1 MAATF
6 QTIPTMD
13 PSESA
18 FVFTL
23 DDNLVLPSNL
33 PVGGTKWSDWELG
46 QRDREIDQEWKDY
59 VFVDTTSAAPGRR
72 AFVFGK
78 LKTGAAANVP
88 FESYTDNEFYRWPT
102 VVRRREVLSQ
112 VQVFSS
118 GSTVLDINVN
128 QFFIKPSAEV
138 ESLIKVER
146 FQNAVPWEASA
157 MRHRK
162 PIADDLGSYVKDCLH
177 PDIRISSLESSYNVS
192 DYYTDASIGMRVD
205 IFYPATN
212 FTDWTPFVLRDS
224 QKQVNGM
231 WVREKVTIYPPI
243 NGSNTGKS
251 KPYSGIENR

>member
-1 MAATF
+1 MATTF

-33 PVGGTKWSDWELG
+33 PVVGTKWSDWELG

-78 LKTGAAANVP
+78 LKSGSAADVP

-102 VVRRREVLSQ
+102 VVRRREILSL
-112 VQVFSS
+112 VSTFSS
-118 GSTVLDINVN
+118 STSQTTGENK
-128 QFFIKPSAEV
+128 FFIKPAAEV
-138 ESLIKVER
+138 ESLVKIER
-146 FQNAVPWEASA
+146 FQNAVPWEAKA

-162 PIADDLGSYVKDCLH
+162 PITDDLGSFVKDCLH
-177 PDIRISSLESSYNVS
+177 PDIIISNPYSTGNNSIV
-192 DYYTDASIGMRVD
+192 YYVKPDLGMRVD
-205 IFYPATN
+205 QFYPATN

-243 NGSNTGKS
+243 NGINTGKT
-251 KPYSGIENR
+251 KPYSGIDNR

>member
-33 PVGGTKWSDWELG
+33 PVAGTKWSDWELG

-59 VFVDTTSAAPGRR
+59 VFVDTMSASPGRR

-78 LKTGAAANVP
+78 LKSAAQADVP
-88 FESYTDNEFYRWPT
+88 FESYMDNEFYRWPT
-102 VVRRREVLSQ
+102 VVRKREVLSI
-112 VQVFSS
+112 VEVFSS
-118 GSTVLDINVN
+118 STLVENN
-128 QFFIKPSAEV
+128 ENKFFTKPSAEV

-146 FQNAVPWEASA
+146 FQNAVPWEAKA

-162 PIADDLGSYVKDCLH
+162 PITDDLGDFVKDCLH
-177 PDIRISSLESSYNVS
+177 PDIKITAPYRSSSNRAVFYFNNQ
-192 DYYTDASIGMRVD
+192 IGMRVD
-205 IFYPATN
+205 IHYPATN
-212 FTDWTPFVLRDS
+212 FTDWAPFVLRDS

-231 WVREKVTIYPPI
+231 WVREKVTIYPPV

-251 KPYSGIENR
+251 KLYSGIENG